1 MDNSCMKVNYFKT
14 RKEEGQNPYIG
25 FTSFQHFRD
34 EALYSDLIVRPE
46 NNLTETEHVECYPI
60 PEDVLQNGREEGF
73 YPDSTMAYY
82 RVLWKDFEP
91 EQGKYNYALIEK
103 LLEQAKE
110 HEQLL
115 IFRLLPHSTRA
126 RDDVPDWLKAL
137 IPCPER
143 PEGARVKDSP
153 TDPLFLELFENAIR
167 KIGERFDDNPVLYA
181 VDICLPG
188 AWGEGHNLHL
198 YSEESLIELADTF
211 LEAFPKTS
219 LVAQISKPWLVKYV
233 NEKRPIGWRGDGC
246 GSPKH
251 LYEIYPKLIEEMPDI
266 WKKAPISFEAY
277 WWIGEWKRQGWDID
291 AIIEKTLSWH
301 ISLFNAKSL
310 PIPEEWREK
319 VEYWISRMGYHFAP
333 DYFKSPECAQAG
345 KLVEFELCMENCGVA
360 PIYEKI
366 PLKVRLANETK
377 EYVFDTDIDIRKWL
391 PGKHVHTI
399 SICLPETMDSGKYNV
414 EIGILGEDTPMIYLC
429 TDAVRDGRYYR
440 MGELMI
446 EVNSKM

>member
-1 MDNSCMKVNYFKT
+1 MANFCMKVNYFNT

-143 PEGARVKDSP
+143 PDGARVKDSP
-153 TDPLFLELFENAIR
+153 TDPLFLKLFENAIR

-251 LYEIYPKLIEEMPDI
+251 LNEIYPRLIQEMPDI

-319 VEYWISRMGYHFAP
+319 IEYWNSEMGYHFAP
-333 DYFKSPECAQAG
+333 HYFKMLEGASAG
-345 KLVEFELCMENCGVA
+345 ELVEFELCMENCGVA
-360 PIYEKI
+360 PIYEDI
-366 PLKVRLANETK
+366 PLKIRLENKTQS
-377 EYVFDTDIDIRKWL
+377 YVFDTDIDIRKWL

-399 SICLPETMDSGKYNV
+399 SIHLPKAMTEGKYDV

-429 TDAVRDGRYYR
+429 TDAVRNGR
-440 MGELMI
+440 
-446 EVNSKM
+446 

>member
-1 MDNSCMKVNYFKT
+1 MANFCMKVNYFNT

-143 PEGARVKDSP
+143 PDGARVKDSP
-153 TDPLFLELFENAIR
+153 TDPLFLKLFENAIR

-251 LYEIYPKLIEEMPDI
+251 LNEIYPRLIQEMPDI

-360 PIYEKI
+360 PIYESI
-366 PLKVRLANETK
+366 PFMVRLANETS

-391 PGKHVHTI
+391 PGKHVSTI
-399 SICLPETMDSGKYNV
+399 SIPLPENMVAGKYDV

-429 TDAVRDGRYYR
+429 TDAVRNGRYYK
-440 MGELMI
+440 MGDLIVE
-446 EVNSKM
+446 SYDK